1 MRDLLLWQDVYM
13 GETSG
18 AGGASQ
24 VIKDVISSQNGSQ
37 EGSDN
42 GHEMSEDLDKL
53 QVNICHGIF
62 Y

>member
-1 MRDLLLWQDVYM
+1 M

-53 QVNICHGIF
+53 QVNICHGIL